1 MNFYQINI
9 EQGQTIWDVAI
20 QEYGDVMKAWI
31 VLEDNSGVLTDLNT
45 DLLPSMKLNIRTE
58 IEVEDRELMKYFR
71 TKKIHVNCN

>member
-20 QEYGDVMKAWI
+20 QEYGDAMKAWI

-71 TKKIHVNCN
+71 TNKIHVNCN

>member
-20 QEYGDVMKAWI
+20 QEYGDAMKAWI

-58 IEVEDRELMKYFR
+58 IEIEDRELMKYFR
-71 TKKIHVNCN
+71 TNKIHVNCN